1 MPKSKICTSKLFF
14 YCRFTMPTEICKY
27 SRAKRSNI
35 CSTDSIQPDFGYCAS
50 QKRHYFGYK
59 LHVVCDENAV
69 IHSFDLTPANV
80 HDVKYLNDVKYNLN
94 NCNLIGNKGYISS
107 DYQTDLFTH
116 SRTILS
122 VPMRTNQNHQNE
134 FSKVKRR
141 KRKRIETLLSQLQ
154 GQFSLNIN
162 FAKTFEGLA
171 TRIISKITALTMI
184 QYLNL
189 FVFNRKLNAI
199 KINLY

>member
-1 MPKSKICTSKLFF
+1 MAQ
-14 YCRFTMPTEICKY
+14 KY
-27 SRAKRSNI
+27 
-35 CSTDSIQPDFGYCAS
+35 D
-50 QKRHYFGYK
+50 
-59 LHVVCDENAV
+59 
-69 IHSFDLTPANV
+69 
-80 HDVKYLNDVKYNLN
+80 LN
-94 NCNLIGNKGYISS
+94 NCNLIGDKGYISS
-107 DYQTDLFTH
+107 DYQIDLFTH
-116 SRTILS
+116 SRIILS
-122 VPMRTNQNHQNE
+122 VPMRTNQHHQNE

-199 KINLY
+199 KINLS